1 MDVQVSTLCYIP
13 KRNIKY
19 YVAYAGAAIINDIQR
34 KKDAGLVIDCTRGKK
49 ILSVVYLQSGEAV
62 LVNTKL
68 STLHTRMEEAEKKS
82 RVPAHDIH
90 NYAAGSRNK
99 VYGWEITA
107 VKEYPQAVA
116 LEELGMKRA
125 PQSWQYVR

>member
-49 ILSVVYLQSGEAV
+49 ILSVV
-62 LVNTKL
+62 
-68 STLHTRMEEAEKKS
+68 
-82 RVPAHDIH
+82 
-90 NYAAGSRNK
+90 
-99 VYGWEITA
+99 
-107 VKEYPQAVA
+107 
-116 LEELGMKRA
+116 
-125 PQSWQYVR
+125 

>member
-49 ILSVVYLQSGEAV
+49 ILSVVYLQSSEAV

-68 STLHTRMEEAEKKS
+68 STLHTRMEEAEKK
-82 RVPAHDIH
+82 
-90 NYAAGSRNK
+90 
-99 VYGWEITA
+99 E
-107 VKEYPQAVA
+107 KEWYLWNFYLQDCFLAF
-116 LEELGMKRA
+116 
-125 PQSWQYVR
+125 